1 MFSSELFV
9 PTMKLASVIL
19 KVMHTINYFQNEIV
33 DHALYNYGKEDN
45 QIFSSAQAI
54 NASMKAMKVS
64 L

>member
-1 MFSSELFV
+1 
-9 PTMKLASVIL
+9 MKLASVIL